1 MPGIHVWLEAQFIKT
16 HLNAIVEWNRV
27 RSKRNKLS
35 ASDDFK
41 IEIFAR
47 EIIMVV
53 LVLVGILQP
62 IDILVPASAL
72 GFVAHLGGELFLVF
86 ADMDSGT
93 WYVALHIVFLSCCTL

>member
-1 MPGIHVWLEAQFIKT
+1 MPGIHVWPEAQFIKT
-16 HLNAIVEWNRV
+16 HLNALVEWNRV

-41 IEIFAR
+41 IEILAR

-62 IDILVPASAL
+62 IDILVPTSAFRL
-72 GFVAHLGGELFLVF
+72 VTHLGGERFLVF

-93 WYVALHIVFLSCCTL
+93 WYVALHIVFQSCCTL